1 MPTVLPSQP
10 DGRGLR
16 VGLVVARWYP
26 EVVDRLRA
34 GALDTLRAAGVRDED
49 VLVLEVPGSYE
60 LAQAAGWLARDGWQ
74 GRPLDAL
81 VALGC
86 VVRGET
92 PHFDHV
98 CRATV
103 DGLARVALD
112 TGVPVGLGVITA
124 QTPAQAEARS
134 APPGGGIGHKGGNK
148 GHEAADAA
156 VRMAHARRQL
166 AGRPAPGV
174 A

>member
-10 DGRGLR
+10 DGHGLR
-16 VGLVVARWYP
+16 VALVAARWYP
-26 EVVDRLRA
+26 EVVDRLRE
-34 GALDTLRAAGVRDED
+34 GALATLRAAGVRDED
-49 VLVLEVPGSYE
+49 VLVVEVPGCYE
-60 LAQAAGWLARDGWQ
+60 LPQAAAWLARDGWQ
-74 GRPLDAL
+74 GRPLDAI

-86 VVRGET
+86 VVRGQT

-112 TGVPVGLGVITA
+112 LGVPVGLGVITA
-124 QTPAQAEARS
+124 EDAAQAEARS
-134 APPGGGIGHKGGNK
+134 APLGGGIGHKGGNK

-156 VRMAHARRQL
+156 VRMAATRRRL
-166 AGRPAPGV
+166 LRGGA
-174 A
+174 